1 MEKIKIVMSELPS
14 IPWWG
19 DGITAYP
26 DNDMMKAGVIPNH
39 AHVIKEHKALVK
51 VISDLEFDI
60 IFVPFSEQLEN
71 AKKFDFVFT
80 RDHFLCNQNKEV
92 VICNMRLPQR
102 LEETDFVK
110 DTLGKLGY
118 TIKTLPKNECIAE
131 GGEFFY
137 LPNENILLSG
147 CSRNNKAGAE
157 TMAELMGVNSLHI
170 IYSQGYHLD
179 TAISPIFDSSNNCIA
194 LMCAKEVFDDNNY
207 KLLQTLCKQ
216 HNWELLSQY
225 YSNKEESLNARTAM
239 NCLTLPG
246 LLVGTSMI
254 EDKRIIE
261 FVNTNQIEF
270 IATSVSQFNLSGG
283 SVHCLTNELF

>member
-14 IPWWG
+14 IAWWG

-26 DNDMMKAGVIPNH
+26 DNDMVKAGVVPNQTR
-39 AHVIKEHKALVK
+39 VIKEHKALVK
-51 VISDLEFDI
+51 VISDLEFDV
-60 IFVPFSEQLEN
+60 IFIPFSKQLEN
-71 AKKFDFVFT
+71 T
-80 RDHFLCNQNKEV
+80 NKEI

-110 DTLGKLGY
+110 DTLRELGY
-118 TIKTLPKNECIAE
+118 TIKILPKNECIAE

-207 KLLQTLCKQ
+207 KLLRALCKQ

-225 YSNKEESLNARTAM
+225 HSNKEESLNARTAM

-254 EDKRIIE
+254 EDKRIME
-261 FVNTNQIEF
+261 FVRTNQIEF

>member
-26 DNDMMKAGVIPNH
+26 DNDMMKAGAIPNH
-39 AHVIKEHKALVK
+39 TRVINEHKALVK

-110 DTLGKLGY
+110 DTLGELGY
-118 TIKTLPKNECIAE
+118 T
-131 GGEFFY
+131 
-137 LPNENILLSG
+137 LS
-147 CSRNNKAGAE
+147 
-157 TMAELMGVNSLHI
+157 LIHI
-170 IYSQGYHLD
+170 
-179 TAISPIFDSSNNCIA
+179 
-194 LMCAKEVFDDNNY
+194 
-207 KLLQTLCKQ
+207 
-216 HNWELLSQY
+216 
-225 YSNKEESLNARTAM
+225 
-239 NCLTLPG
+239 
-246 LLVGTSMI
+246 
-254 EDKRIIE
+254 
-261 FVNTNQIEF
+261 
-270 IATSVSQFNLSGG
+270 
-283 SVHCLTNELF
+283 

>member
-1 MEKIKIVMSELPS
+1 M
-14 IPWWG
+14 
-19 DGITAYP
+19 
-26 DNDMMKAGVIPNH
+26 
-39 AHVIKEHKALVK
+39 
-51 VISDLEFDI
+51 
-60 IFVPFSEQLEN
+60 
-71 AKKFDFVFT
+71 
-80 RDHFLCNQNKEV
+80 
-92 VICNMRLPQR
+92 
-102 LEETDFVK
+102 
-110 DTLGKLGY
+110 
-118 TIKTLPKNECIAE
+118 
-131 GGEFFY
+131 
-137 LPNENILLSG
+137 LSG

-207 KLLQTLCKQ
+207 KLLRALCKQ

-225 YSNKEESLNARTAM
+225 HSNKEESLNTRTAM

-254 EDKRIIE
+254 EDQRIME
-261 FVNTNQIEF
+261 FVSTNQIEF
-270 IATSVSQFNLSGG
+270 IATNVSQFNLSGG